1 MAPKLKLV
9 ATATVIAVCS
19 TVDYHTKVASFQTPL
34 LWMGKSLKKR
44 HRIGEP
50 FPPMS
55 TLATLKSFVAIR
67 DGQKKKEITE
77 KLVEWLE
84 DGRGFSSSVTVD
96 TNSQGL
102 RGLYAKNDIMSGRII
117 VEVPYNSALLVGDT
131 TWVNEVDD
139 FGDVRGSNGWSK
151 DDVDDV
157 YQGLHFLRNF
167 VENCEY
173 YAPYVDNLPQIP
185 SSGDEVGLTPDFWSS
200 DIIAG
205 LEVQA
210 LVKQIRGRKQIVEEV
225 AKENDVN
232 ENELRWAT
240 FMVRSRRFTTWNMID
255 DPSSKKDGTFFGV
268 FPILR
273 NKIEQRQGFLLPL
286 IDMANHAHNPNAG
299 LKISVNRITRDFDD
313 TSSFA
318 LRALRPIK
326 KGEEVTISYG
336 EGDGTSLDLLGESR
350 YISPTHKK

>member
-9 ATATVIAVCS
+9 ATATVIAVCL
-19 TVDYHTKVASFQTPL
+19 TVDYHAKVSSFQTPIMFPL
-34 LWMGKSLKKR
+34 LWKGKSLTQM
-44 HRIGEP
+44 H
-50 FPPMS
+50 
-55 TLATLKSFVAIR
+55 TLAILKSSVAIR
-67 DGQKKKEITE
+67 DGQKKNGSTE
-77 KLVEWLE
+77 KLVKWLE

-102 RGLYAKNDIMSGRII
+102 RGLYAKNYIKSGQII

-131 TWVNEVDD
+131 TWINEVDD
-139 FGDVRGSNGWSK
+139 VGDVLGSDGWSK

-185 SSGDEVGLTPDFWSS
+185 SSGDEAGLTPDFWSS
-200 DIIAG
+200 EIIAG
-205 LEVQA
+205 LEVSS
-210 LVKQIRGRKQIVEEV
+210 LVKQIRVRKQIVEEV
-225 AKENDVN
+225 ARKMDVN

-255 DPSSKKDGTFFGV
+255 DPNSKKEGTFFGV
-268 FPILR
+268 FPLRR

-299 LKISVNRITRDFDD
+299 LKICVNRMTRDFDD

-318 LRALRPIK
+318 LSALRPIK

-336 EGDGTSLDLLGESR
+336 EGDGTSLDLLGES
-350 YISPTHKK
+350 

>member
-1 MAPKLKLV
+1 M
-9 ATATVIAVCS
+9 
-19 TVDYHTKVASFQTPL
+19 FPL
-34 LWMGKSLKKR
+34 LWKGKSLTQM
-44 HRIGEP
+44 H
-50 FPPMS
+50 
-55 TLATLKSFVAIR
+55 TLAILKSSVAIR
-67 DGQKKKEITE
+67 DGQKKNGSTE
-77 KLVEWLE
+77 KLVKWLE

-102 RGLYAKNDIMSGRII
+102 RGLYAKNYIKSGQII
-117 VEVPYNSALLVGDT
+117 VKVPYNSALLVGDT
-131 TWVNEVDD
+131 TWINEVDD
-139 FGDVRGSNGWSK
+139 VGDVLGSDGWSK

-185 SSGDEVGLTPDFWSS
+185 SSGDEAGLTPDFWSS
-200 DIIAG
+200 EIIAG
-205 LEVQA
+205 LEVSS
-210 LVKQIRGRKQIVEEV
+210 LVKQIRVRKQIVEEV
-225 AKENDVN
+225 ARKMDVN

-255 DPSSKKDGTFFGV
+255 DPNSKKEGTFFGV
-268 FPILR
+268 FPLRR

-299 LKISVNRITRDFDD
+299 LKICVNRMTRDFDD

-318 LRALRPIK
+318 LSALRPIK

-336 EGDGTSLDLLGESR
+336 EGDGTSLDLLGES
-350 YISPTHKK
+350 